1 MNHKKILA
9 IALSVAT
16 LLPQAQCMN
25 TGAVAG
31 SKFEANVSN
40 KELSEK
46 DKIGIGIGGGGLLTV
61 AGVLVVG
68 KIIHHK
74 RKKSCVQKEKNP
86 GILKEQTRKMCEN
99 MDWYVKQN
107 DIISLHYVLPH
118 AYEEVSACYYGKDAF
133 KNLVSDTQIRA
144 GGTNVSCEHS
154 TCIIRKD
161 VGKCVFGEPGREL
174 YKSALTHR
182 FVQMCTVSWKEA
194 SEDKLNEFIYKL
206 ADANYLTA
214 SEKGEEKEK
223 SKYNYLHFRPTY
235 GLRHNG
241 NYVIVRVH
249 KVKNTVEW
257 KFIDKFY
264 GTARGNW
271 APLNYDSGN
280 DVWSAKDINV
290 SGDRK

>member
-1 MNHKKILA
+1 MNYKKFLA

-31 SKFEANVSN
+31 SKSEANVSN
-40 KELSEK
+40 KELSKK

-74 RKKSCVQKEKNP
+74 RKNP
-86 GILKEQTRKMCEN
+86 GILKEQTRKMCE
-99 MDWYVKQN
+99 DLASYVRQDK
-107 DIISLHYVLPH
+107 IISLNPVLPF
-118 AYEEVSACYYGKDAF
+118 ALNDVSACYYGKDAF

-161 VGKCVFGEPGREL
+161 VGKCVFGEPGCTL
-174 YKSALTHR
+174 YESARTNR
-182 FVQMCTVSWKEA
+182 FVQMCTVSWKKA

-206 ADANYLTA
+206 ADANNITA

-223 SKYNYLHFRPTY
+223 SKYNYLHFRPTS

-257 KFIDKFY
+257 KYISKWGVSAKED
-264 GTARGNW
+264 W
-271 APLNYDSGN
+271 APLNYDSSN
-280 DVWSAKDINV
+280 DVWTA
-290 SGDRK
+290 